1 VSSELLRVAAFVAY
15 LAALVVVGGAAL
27 FGMTRGQG
35 MAGGIS
41 LRGTVGTLLQLGA
54 AVLVTRS
61 IPEGALRPQAWELVG
76 ILILA
81 PASAWL
87 FVWAQVPAA
96 RSEGG
101 LVTGGAYGWVRHPM
115 YLAFL
120 GLLVA
125 TGLVLSAG
133 WPLLGGVAV
142 YLAGTE
148 LRIAVEEDGLVGY
161 AEYRRSTPWRYSPWL
176 R

>member
-1 VSSELLRVAAFVAY
+1 
-15 LAALVVVGGAAL
+15 LVVVAGAAL

-35 MAGGIS
+35 MTGGIS
-41 LRGTVGTLLQLGA
+41 VRGTIGTLLQLGA
-54 AVLVTRS
+54 AMLVTRA
-61 IPEGALRPQAWELVG
+61 IPEGALRPHALESVG
-76 ILILA
+76 VLLLA

-101 LVTGGAYGWVRHPM
+101 LVMDGAYGWVRHPM

-133 WPLLGGVAV
+133 WLLVAGVAV
-142 YLAGTE
+142 YLIGTE

-161 AEYRRSTPWRYSPWL
+161 AEYRRSTPWRYIPWL